1 MSRFCGSDRPP
12 DPGNRWLRTRGA
24 GSSLLSILMWKGQ
37 ASALVGPA
45 AAAVVCVAM
54 LVGVLA
60 IPRRGSLAQPD
71 CGRRSG

>member
-1 MSRFCGSDRPP
+1 
-12 DPGNRWLRTRGA
+12 
-24 GSSLLSILMWKGQ
+24 MWKGQ

-60 IPRRGSLAQPD
+60 IAAWKPRPAGLWPTFWIASTVLQLLLRF
-71 CGRRSG
+71 